1 LTNPFAFVLP
11 DLKAFGIEE
20 KTLGERVWEELD
32 IKTGDFDLIS
42 AKPEVWRDGCF
53 KFRIQDSVRGRQVY
67 IFAAPYLFPSAQP
80 VFVNAQIIDAPALEG
95 WYKPLDP
102 IYMAAF
108 HAAHLRNEFELNN
121 TVIGIPDE
129 GSTSRSKYL
138 SDALKIPLVKIG
150 KTHDYRKQDEV
161 SKAMPVTQNL
171 SGMTVILYDD
181 MIRTGST
188 AEGTSESAKEAGA
201 SKVIYVATHLE
212 ITKPEELFGCKY
224 IDVIRGTDTN
234 PVHPTHSK
242 LDIYDIAPFAA
253 EIIHRRSRNRD
264 ISGFAGDP
272 DQIQRVLRLY

>member
-1 LTNPFAFVLP
+1 METYNPWYTQDKRDVGYREPDTGQLVADLYKAAGMSHLFYFEPHSLP
-11 DLKAFGIEE
+11 G
-20 KTLGERVWEELD
+20 
-32 IKTGDFDLIS
+32 
-42 AKPEVWRDGCF
+42 
-53 KFRIQDSVRGRQVY
+53 
-67 IFAAPYLFPSAQP
+67 
-80 VFVNAQIIDAPALEG
+80 LEG

-121 TVIGIPDE
+121 TVVGVPDE
-129 GSTSRSKYL
+129 GSISRSKYL

-150 KTHDYRKQDEV
+150 KTRDYEKQDEI
-161 SKAMPVTQNL
+161 SKAMNITTDI

-188 AEGTSESAKEAGA
+188 AKGTSKSAKEAGA

-212 ITKPEELFGCKY
+212 ITKPEELFGCEY

-234 PVHPTHSK
+234 PLHPVHPK
-242 LDIYDIAPFAA
+242 LSIYDIAPFAA

-272 DQIQRVLRLY
+272 NQIQKVLKI